1 MNKKKEIHYW
11 GLALAILGIVLLS
24 VSVNAGESSKVLH
37 PELSQQ
43 EMLVACADCH
53 REATPEVEKEWYNSL
68 HGLAMVK
75 CYECHGTFG
84 DFLLTPSRQTCGT
97 CHADMLEKCPKE
109 KPCWE
114 CHIPHSFKEKK

>member
-1 MNKKKEIHYW
+1 MNKQKGIHY
-11 GLALAILGIVLLS
+11 LSFALAILGIVLLS
-24 VSVNAGESSKVLH
+24 VSVKASDGGKTVH

-53 REATPEVEKEWYNSL
+53 REVTPEVEKEWYNSL
-68 HGLAMVK
+68 HGLGMVK

-84 DFLLTPSRQTCGT
+84 DFSVTPTRQTCGT
-97 CHADMLEKCPKE
+97 CHADMLEKCPKD